1 MAYKCCQNG
10 QIVLIYRSIRRK
22 DMFRKAKSK
31 LIDWKNNSKKAL
43 LVTGARQVGKTYIIQ
58 EFLKEEFGDENFIEF
73 NLFENKLAK
82 ETIDSAT
89 NSDDLLF
96 RLSALANKPMIKGK
110 TVIFLDEVQVCSD
123 IITAIKFLVTEG
135 SYRYILSGSL
145 LGTEI
150 KDIKSIPV
158 GYMESFQMYPLD
170 FEEFLIANGLN
181 SNVFNKLKNNFDSLS
196 PVDSIV
202 HNRLVDMFHL
212 YLIVGG
218 MPAVVKQYL
227 ETNNLKFVVQE
238 QNAINRD
245 YRKDISKYDQENK
258 LYIKE
263 IFDLI
268 PSELNNQNKRFIM
281 KNLNENLKFSRYEN
295 SFLWLKDAGVALPVY
310 CADEPKSPLI
320 LSKSRN
326 LFKLFHCDV
335 GLLASMYMDNNLQI
349 KILNK
354 DKDINF
360 GSIYENAI
368 AEELVSKGFDLY
380 YYKNNKLGE
389 IDFLIEN
396 KGTIIPFEIKSG
408 KNFKRHNALDN
419 LLENN
424 FDIEKAYILSN
435 NNLERNGKKIY
446 LPIYMIMF
454 FEKDKIQDM
463 KYKIDLT
470 DL

>member
-1 MAYKCCQNG
+1 
-10 QIVLIYRSIRRK
+10 
-22 DMFRKAKSK
+22 MFRKAKSK
-31 LIDWKNNSKKAL
+31 LINWKATSNKAL
-43 LVTGARQVGKTYIIQ
+43 LVTGARQVGKTYIIR
-58 EFLKEEFGDENFIEF
+58 EFLKEEFGEDNFIEF
-73 NLFENKLAK
+73 NLIENELVKT
-82 ETIDSAT
+82 TIE
-89 NSDDLLF
+89 NSSNSEDLLF
-96 RLSALANKPMIKGK
+96 RLSALTNKNMIKGK
-110 TVIFLDEVQVCSD
+110 TIIFLDEVQVCSN
-123 IITAIKFLVTEG
+123 IITAIKFLVEDG
-135 SYRYILSGSL
+135 SFRYILSGSL
-145 LGTEI
+145 FGIEL

-158 GYMESFQMYPLD
+158 GYMDSFQMYPLD

-181 SNVFNKLKNNFDSLS
+181 TNVLDRLKTNFEKLTR
-196 PVDSIV
+196 VDKIV
-202 HNRLVDMFHL
+202 HSKLIDMFHL

-218 MPAVVKQYL
+218 MPSVVKKYL
-227 ETNNLKFVVQE
+227 ETNNLKDVVEE
-238 QNAINRD
+238 QNNINRF
-245 YRKDISKYDQENK
+245 YRQDISKYDENNN
-258 LYIKE
+258 LYIKD

-281 KNLNENLKFSRYEN
+281 KNLNENIKFNRYEN

-310 CADEPKSPLI
+310 CADEPKTPLI

-380 YYKNNKLGE
+380 YYKNNKVGE

-396 KGTIIPFEIKSG
+396 KGVVIPLEIKSG
-408 KNFKRHNALDN
+408 KNYKRHNALDN
-419 LLENN
+419 LLVDSV
-424 FDIEKAYILSN
+424 DIPKAYIFSN
-435 NNLERNGKKIY
+435 NNIEVDGNKVY

-454 FEKDKIQDM
+454 FEKDQIKDM
-463 KYKIDLT
+463 KYKVDLSC
-470 DL
+470 L

>member
-1 MAYKCCQNG
+1 
-10 QIVLIYRSIRRK
+10 
-22 DMFRKAKSK
+22 MFRKAKSK
-31 LIDWKNNSKKAL
+31 LINWKITSNKAL
-43 LVTGARQVGKTYIIQ
+43 LVTGARQVGKTYIIR
-58 EFLKEEFGDENFIEF
+58 EFLKEELGEDNFIEF
-73 NLFENKLAK
+73 NLIENELAK
-82 ETIDSAT
+82 TTIE
-89 NSDDLLF
+89 NSSNSEDLLF
-96 RLSALANKPMIKGK
+96 RLSALTNKNMIKGK
-110 TVIFLDEVQVCSD
+110 TIIFLDEVQVCSN
-123 IITAIKFLVTEG
+123 IITAIKFLVEDG
-135 SYRYILSGSL
+135 SFRYILSGSL
-145 LGTEI
+145 LGTEL

-158 GYMESFQMYPLD
+158 GYMDSFQMYPLD

-181 SNVFNKLKNNFDSLS
+181 TNVLDRLKTNFEDLT
-196 PVDSIV
+196 PVDRIV
-202 HNRLVDMFHL
+202 HSKLIDMFHL

-218 MPAVVKQYL
+218 MPSVVKKYL
-227 ETNNLKFVVQE
+227 ETNNLKDVVEE
-238 QNAINRD
+238 QNNINRF
-245 YRKDISKYDQENK
+245 YRQDISKYDENNN
-258 LYIKE
+258 LYIKD

-281 KNLNENLKFSRYEN
+281 KNLNENIKFNRYEN

-310 CADEPKSPLI
+310 CADEPKTPLI

-380 YYKNNKLGE
+380 YYKNNKVGE

-396 KGTIIPFEIKSG
+396 KGVVIPLEIKSG
-408 KNFKRHNALDN
+408 KNYKRHNALDN
-419 LLENN
+419 LLVDNV
-424 FDIEKAYILSN
+424 DIPKAYIFSN
-435 NNLERNGKKIY
+435 NNIEVDGNKVY

-454 FEKDKIQDM
+454 FEKDQIKDM
-463 KYKIDLT
+463 KYKIDLSN
-470 DL
+470 L

>member
-1 MAYKCCQNG
+1 
-10 QIVLIYRSIRRK
+10 
-22 DMFRKAKSK
+22 MFRKAKSK
-31 LIDWKNNSKKAL
+31 LINWKATSNKAL
-43 LVTGARQVGKTYIIQ
+43 LVTGARQVGKTYIIR
-58 EFLKEEFGDENFIEF
+58 EFLKEEFGEDNFIEF
-73 NLFENKLAK
+73 NLIENELAK
-82 ETIDSAT
+82 TTIE
-89 NSDDLLF
+89 NSSNSEDLLF
-96 RLSALANKPMIKGK
+96 RLSVLTNKNMIKGK
-110 TVIFLDEVQVCSD
+110 TIIFLDEVQVCSN
-123 IITAIKFLVTEG
+123 IITAIKFLVEDG
-135 SYRYILSGSL
+135 SFRYILSGSL
-145 LGTEI
+145 LGTEL

-158 GYMESFQMYPLD
+158 GYMDSFQMYPLD

-181 SNVFNKLKNNFDSLS
+181 TNVLDRLKTNFEKLT
-196 PVDSIV
+196 PVDKIV
-202 HNRLVDMFHL
+202 HSKLIDMFHL

-218 MPAVVKQYL
+218 MPSVVKKYL
-227 ETNNLKFVVQE
+227 ETNNLKDVVEE
-238 QNAINRD
+238 QNNINRF
-245 YRKDISKYDQENK
+245 YRQDISKYDENNN
-258 LYIKE
+258 LYIKD

-281 KNLNENLKFSRYEN
+281 KNLNENIKFNRYEN

-310 CADEPKSPLI
+310 CADEPKTPLI

-380 YYKNNKLGE
+380 YYKNNKVGE

-396 KGTIIPFEIKSG
+396 KGVVIPLEIKSG
-408 KNFKRHNALDN
+408 KNYKRHNALDN
-419 LLENN
+419 LLVDNV
-424 FDIEKAYILSN
+424 DIPKAYIFSN
-435 NNLERNGKKIY
+435 NNVEVDGNKVY

-454 FEKDKIQDM
+454 FEKDQIKDM
-463 KYKIDLT
+463 KYKVDLSN
-470 DL
+470 L

>member
-1 MAYKCCQNG
+1 
-10 QIVLIYRSIRRK
+10 
-22 DMFRKAKSK
+22 MFRKAKSK
-31 LIDWKNNSKKAL
+31 LINWKATSNKAL
-43 LVTGARQVGKTYIIQ
+43 LVTGARQVGKTYIIR
-58 EFLKEEFGDENFIEF
+58 EFLKEELGEDNFIEF
-73 NLFENKLAK
+73 NLIENELAK
-82 ETIDSAT
+82 TTIE
-89 NSDDLLF
+89 NSSNSEDLLF
-96 RLSALANKPMIKGK
+96 RLSVLTNKNMIKGK
-110 TVIFLDEVQVCSD
+110 TIIFLDEVQVCSN
-123 IITAIKFLVTEG
+123 IITAIKFLVEDG
-135 SYRYILSGSL
+135 SFRYILSGSL
-145 LGTEI
+145 LGTEL

-158 GYMESFQMYPLD
+158 GYMDSFQMYPLD

-181 SNVFNKLKNNFDSLS
+181 TNVLDRLKTNFEELT
-196 PVDSIV
+196 PVDKIV
-202 HNRLVDMFHL
+202 HSKLIDMFHL

-218 MPAVVKQYL
+218 MPSVVKKYL
-227 ETNNLKFVVQE
+227 ETNNLKDVVEE
-238 QNAINRD
+238 QNNINRF
-245 YRKDISKYDQENK
+245 YRQDISKYDENNN

-281 KNLNENLKFSRYEN
+281 KNLNENIKFNRYEN

-310 CADEPKSPLI
+310 CADEPKTPLI

-380 YYKNNKLGE
+380 YYKNNKIGE

-396 KGTIIPFEIKSG
+396 KGVVIPLEIKSG
-408 KNFKRHNALDN
+408 KNYKRHNALDN
-419 LLENN
+419 LLLDSV
-424 FDIEKAYILSN
+424 DIPKAYIFSN
-435 NNLERNGKKIY
+435 NNVEVDGNKVY

-454 FEKDKIQDM
+454 FEKDQIKDM
-463 KYKIDLT
+463 KYKVDLSN
-470 DL
+470 L

>member
-1 MAYKCCQNG
+1 
-10 QIVLIYRSIRRK
+10 
-22 DMFRKAKSK
+22 MFRKAKSK
-31 LIDWKNNSKKAL
+31 LINWKATSNKAL
-43 LVTGARQVGKTYIIQ
+43 LVTGARQVGKTYIIR
-58 EFLKEEFGDENFIEF
+58 EFLKEEFGEDNFIEF
-73 NLFENKLAK
+73 NLIENELAK
-82 ETIDSAT
+82 TTIE
-89 NSDDLLF
+89 NSSNSEDLLF
-96 RLSALANKPMIKGK
+96 RLSALANKNLIKGK
-110 TVIFLDEVQVCSD
+110 TIIFLDEVQVCSN
-123 IITAIKFLVTEG
+123 IITAIKFLVEDG
-135 SYRYILSGSL
+135 SFRYILSGSL
-145 LGTEI
+145 FGTEL

-158 GYMESFQMYPLD
+158 GYMDSFQMYPLD

-181 SNVFNKLKNNFDSLS
+181 TNVLDRLKTNFEKLTR
-196 PVDSIV
+196 VDKIV
-202 HNRLVDMFHL
+202 HSKLIDMFHL

-218 MPAVVKQYL
+218 MPSVVKKYL
-227 ETNNLKFVVQE
+227 ETNNLKDVVEE
-238 QNAINRD
+238 QNNINRF
-245 YRKDISKYDQENK
+245 YRQDISKYDENNN
-258 LYIKE
+258 LYIKD

-281 KNLNENLKFSRYEN
+281 KNLNENIKFNRYEN

-310 CADEPKSPLI
+310 CADEPKTPLI

-380 YYKNNKLGE
+380 YYKNNKVGE

-396 KGTIIPFEIKSG
+396 KGVVIPLEIKSG
-408 KNFKRHNALDN
+408 KNYKRHNALDN
-419 LLENN
+419 LLLDSV
-424 FDIEKAYILSN
+424 DIPKAYIFSN
-435 NNLERNGKKIY
+435 NNVEVDGNKVY

-454 FEKDKIQDM
+454 FEKDQIKDM
-463 KYKIDLT
+463 KYKVDLSN
-470 DL
+470 L

>member
-1 MAYKCCQNG
+1 
-10 QIVLIYRSIRRK
+10 
-22 DMFRKAKSK
+22 MFRKAKSK
-31 LIDWKNNSKKAL
+31 LINWKATSNKAL
-43 LVTGARQVGKTYIIQ
+43 LVTGARQVGKTYIIR
-58 EFLKEEFGDENFIEF
+58 EFLKEEFGEDNFIEF
-73 NLFENKLAK
+73 NLIENELAK
-82 ETIDSAT
+82 TTIE
-89 NSDDLLF
+89 NSSNSEDLLF
-96 RLSALANKPMIKGK
+96 RLSALTNKNMIKGK
-110 TVIFLDEVQVCSD
+110 TIIFLDEVQVCSN
-123 IITAIKFLVTEG
+123 IITAIKFLVEDG
-135 SYRYILSGSL
+135 SFRYILSGSL
-145 LGTEI
+145 FGTEL

-158 GYMESFQMYPLD
+158 GYMDSFQMYPLD

-181 SNVFNKLKNNFDSLS
+181 TNVLDRLKTNFEKLTR
-196 PVDSIV
+196 VDKIV
-202 HNRLVDMFHL
+202 HSKLIDMFHL

-218 MPAVVKQYL
+218 MPSVVKKYL
-227 ETNNLKFVVQE
+227 ETNNLKDVVEE
-238 QNAINRD
+238 QNNITRF
-245 YRKDISKYDQENK
+245 YRQDISKYDENNN
-258 LYIKE
+258 LYIKD

-281 KNLNENLKFSRYEN
+281 KNLNENIKFNRYEN

-310 CADEPKSPLI
+310 CADEPKTPLI

-380 YYKNNKLGE
+380 YYKNNKVGE

-396 KGTIIPFEIKSG
+396 KGVVIPLEIKSG
-408 KNFKRHNALDN
+408 KNYKRHNALDN
-419 LLENN
+419 LLVDNV
-424 FDIEKAYILSN
+424 DIPKAYIFSN
-435 NNLERNGKKIY
+435 NNIEVDGNKVY

-454 FEKDKIQDM
+454 FEKDQIKDM
-463 KYKIDLT
+463 KYKIDLSN
-470 DL
+470 L

>member
-1 MAYKCCQNG
+1 M
-10 QIVLIYRSIRRK
+10 LILFRRGVEN
-22 DMFRKAKSK
+22 MFRKAKSK
-31 LIDWKNNSKKAL
+31 LINWKATSNKAL
-43 LVTGARQVGKTYIIQ
+43 LVTGARQVGKTYIIR
-58 EFLKEEFGDENFIEF
+58 EFLKEEFGEDNFIEF
-73 NLFENKLAK
+73 NLIENELAK
-82 ETIDSAT
+82 TTIE
-89 NSDDLLF
+89 NSSNSEDLLF
-96 RLSALANKPMIKGK
+96 RLSALTNKNMIKGK
-110 TVIFLDEVQVCSD
+110 TIIFLDEVQVCSN
-123 IITAIKFLVTEG
+123 IITAIKFLVEDG
-135 SYRYILSGSL
+135 SFRYILSGSL
-145 LGTEI
+145 FGTEL

-158 GYMESFQMYPLD
+158 GYMDSFQMYPLD

-181 SNVFNKLKNNFDSLS
+181 TNVLDRLKTNFEKLTR
-196 PVDSIV
+196 VDKIV
-202 HNRLVDMFHL
+202 HSKLIDMFHL

-218 MPAVVKQYL
+218 MPSVVKKYL
-227 ETNNLKFVVQE
+227 ETNNLKDVVEE
-238 QNAINRD
+238 QNNINRF
-245 YRKDISKYDQENK
+245 YRQDISKYDENNN
-258 LYIKE
+258 LYIKD

-281 KNLNENLKFSRYEN
+281 KNLNENIKFNRYEN

-310 CADEPKSPLI
+310 CADEPKTPLI

-380 YYKNNKLGE
+380 YYKNNKVGE

-396 KGTIIPFEIKSG
+396 KGVVIPLEIKSG
-408 KNFKRHNALDN
+408 KNYKRHNALDN
-419 LLENN
+419 LLVDSV
-424 FDIEKAYILSN
+424 DIPKAYIFSN
-435 NNLERNGKKIY
+435 NNIEVDGNKVY

-454 FEKDKIQDM
+454 FEKDQIKDM
-463 KYKIDLT
+463 KYKVDLSC
-470 DL
+470 L

>member
-1 MAYKCCQNG
+1 
-10 QIVLIYRSIRRK
+10 
-22 DMFRKAKSK
+22 MFRKAKSK
-31 LIDWKNNSKKAL
+31 LINWKATSNKAL
-43 LVTGARQVGKTYIIQ
+43 LVTGARQVGKTYIIR
-58 EFLKEEFGDENFIEF
+58 EFLKEEFGEDNFIEF
-73 NLFENKLAK
+73 NLIENELAK
-82 ETIDSAT
+82 TTIE
-89 NSDDLLF
+89 NSSNSEDLLF
-96 RLSALANKPMIKGK
+96 RLSALTNKNMIKGK
-110 TVIFLDEVQVCSD
+110 TIIFLDEVQVCSN
-123 IITAIKFLVTEG
+123 IITAIKFLVEDG
-135 SYRYILSGSL
+135 SFRYILSGSL
-145 LGTEI
+145 FGTEL

-158 GYMESFQMYPLD
+158 GYMDSFQMYPLD

-181 SNVFNKLKNNFDSLS
+181 TNVLDRLKTNFEKLTR
-196 PVDSIV
+196 VDKIV
-202 HNRLVDMFHL
+202 HSKLIDMFHL

-218 MPAVVKQYL
+218 MPSVVKKYL
-227 ETNNLKFVVQE
+227 ETNNLKDVVEE
-238 QNAINRD
+238 QNNINRF
-245 YRKDISKYDQENK
+245 YRQDISKYDENNN
-258 LYIKE
+258 LYIKD

-281 KNLNENLKFSRYEN
+281 KNLNENIKFNRYEN

-310 CADEPKSPLI
+310 CADEPKTPLI

-380 YYKNNKLGE
+380 YYKNNKVGE

-396 KGTIIPFEIKSG
+396 KGVVIPLEIKSG
-408 KNFKRHNALDN
+408 KNYKRHNALDN
-419 LLENN
+419 LLVDNI
-424 FDIEKAYILSN
+424 DIPKAYIFSN
-435 NNLERNGKKIY
+435 NNIEVDGNKVY

-454 FEKDKIQDM
+454 FEKDQIKDM
-463 KYKIDLT
+463 KYKVDLSG
-470 DL
+470 L

>member
-1 MAYKCCQNG
+1 
-10 QIVLIYRSIRRK
+10 
-22 DMFRKAKSK
+22 MFRKAKSK
-31 LIDWKNNSKKAL
+31 LINWKATSNKAL
-43 LVTGARQVGKTYIIQ
+43 LVTGARQVGKTYIIR
-58 EFLKEEFGDENFIEF
+58 EFLKEEFGEDNFIEF
-73 NLFENKLAK
+73 NLIENELAK
-82 ETIDSAT
+82 TTIE
-89 NSDDLLF
+89 NSSNSEDLLF
-96 RLSALANKPMIKGK
+96 RLSALTNKNMIKGK
-110 TVIFLDEVQVCSD
+110 TIIFLDEVQVCSN
-123 IITAIKFLVTEG
+123 IITAIKFLVEDG
-135 SYRYILSGSL
+135 SFRYILSGSL
-145 LGTEI
+145 FGTEL

-158 GYMESFQMYPLD
+158 GYMDSFQMYPLD

-181 SNVFNKLKNNFDSLS
+181 TNVLDRLKTNFEKLTR
-196 PVDSIV
+196 VDKIV
-202 HNRLVDMFHL
+202 HSKLIDMFHL

-218 MPAVVKQYL
+218 MPSVVKKYL
-227 ETNNLKFVVQE
+227 ETNNLKDVIEE
-238 QNAINRD
+238 QNDINRF
-245 YRKDISKYDQENK
+245 YRQDISKYDENNN
-258 LYIKE
+258 LYIID

-281 KNLNENLKFSRYEN
+281 KNLNENIKFNRYEN

-310 CADEPKSPLI
+310 CADEPKTPLI

-380 YYKNNKLGE
+380 YYKNNKVGE

-396 KGTIIPFEIKSG
+396 KGVVIPLEIKSG
-408 KNFKRHNALDN
+408 KNYKRHNALDN
-419 LLENN
+419 LLVDSV
-424 FDIEKAYILSN
+424 DIPKAYIFSN
-435 NNLERNGKKIY
+435 NNIEVDGNKVY

-454 FEKDKIQDM
+454 FEKDQIKDM
-463 KYKIDLT
+463 KYKVDLSC
-470 DL
+470 L

>member
-1 MAYKCCQNG
+1 
-10 QIVLIYRSIRRK
+10 
-22 DMFRKAKSK
+22 MFRKAKSK
-31 LIDWKNNSKKAL
+31 LINWKATSNKAL
-43 LVTGARQVGKTYIIQ
+43 LVTGARQVGKTYIIR
-58 EFLKEEFGDENFIEF
+58 EFLKEEFGEDNFIEF
-73 NLFENKLAK
+73 NLIENELAK
-82 ETIDSAT
+82 TTIE
-89 NSDDLLF
+89 NSSNSEDLLF
-96 RLSALANKPMIKGK
+96 RLSALTNKNMIKGK
-110 TVIFLDEVQVCSD
+110 TIIFLDEVQVCSN
-123 IITAIKFLVTEG
+123 IITAIKFLVEDG
-135 SYRYILSGSL
+135 SFRYILSGSL
-145 LGTEI
+145 LGTEL

-158 GYMESFQMYPLD
+158 GYMDSFQMYPLD

-181 SNVFNKLKNNFDSLS
+181 TNVLDRLKTNFEELT
-196 PVDSIV
+196 PVDKIV
-202 HNRLVDMFHL
+202 HSKLIDMFHL

-218 MPAVVKQYL
+218 MPSVVKKYL
-227 ETNNLKFVVQE
+227 ETNNLKDVVEE
-238 QNAINRD
+238 QNNINRF
-245 YRKDISKYDQENK
+245 YRQDISKYDENNN

-281 KNLNENLKFSRYEN
+281 KNLNENIKFNRYEN

-310 CADEPKSPLI
+310 CADEPKTPLI

-380 YYKNNKLGE
+380 YYKNNKIGE

-396 KGTIIPFEIKSG
+396 KGVVIPLEIKSG
-408 KNFKRHNALDN
+408 KNYKRHNALDN
-419 LLENN
+419 LLLDSV
-424 FDIEKAYILSN
+424 DIPKAYIFSN
-435 NNLERNGKKIY
+435 NNVEVDGNKVY
-446 LPIYMIMF
+446 LPIYMIIF
-454 FEKDKIQDM
+454 FEKDQIKYM
-463 KYKIDLT
+463 KYKVDLSN
-470 DL
+470 L

>member
-1 MAYKCCQNG
+1 MVVKRTE
-10 QIVLIYRSIRRK
+10 VLILFRRRVEN
-22 DMFRKAKSK
+22 MFRKAKSK
-31 LIDWKNNSKKAL
+31 LINWKATSNKAL
-43 LVTGARQVGKTYIIQ
+43 LVTGARQVGKTYIIR
-58 EFLKEEFGDENFIEF
+58 EFLKEEFGEDNFIEF
-73 NLFENKLAK
+73 NLIENELAK
-82 ETIDSAT
+82 TTIE
-89 NSDDLLF
+89 NSSNSEDLLF
-96 RLSALANKPMIKGK
+96 RLSALTNKNMIKGK
-110 TVIFLDEVQVCSD
+110 TIIFLDEVQVCSN
-123 IITAIKFLVTEG
+123 IITAIKFLVEDG
-135 SYRYILSGSL
+135 SFRYILSGSL
-145 LGTEI
+145 FGIEL

-158 GYMESFQMYPLD
+158 GYMDSFQMYPLD

-181 SNVFNKLKNNFDSLS
+181 TNVLDRLKTNFEKLTR
-196 PVDSIV
+196 VDKIV
-202 HNRLVDMFHL
+202 HSKLIDMFHL

-218 MPAVVKQYL
+218 MPSVVKKYL
-227 ETNNLKFVVQE
+227 ETNNLKDVVEE
-238 QNAINRD
+238 QNNINRF
-245 YRKDISKYDQENK
+245 YRQDISKYDENNN
-258 LYIKE
+258 LYIKD

-281 KNLNENLKFSRYEN
+281 KNLNENIKFNRYEN

-310 CADEPKSPLI
+310 CADEPKTPLI

-380 YYKNNKLGE
+380 YYKNNKVGE

-396 KGTIIPFEIKSG
+396 KGVVIPLEIKSG
-408 KNFKRHNALDN
+408 KNYKRHNALDN
-419 LLENN
+419 LLVDSV
-424 FDIEKAYILSN
+424 DIPKAYIFSN
-435 NNLERNGKKIY
+435 NNIEVDGNKVY

-454 FEKDKIQDM
+454 FEKDQIKDM
-463 KYKIDLT
+463 KYKIDLSN
-470 DL
+470 L

>member
-1 MAYKCCQNG
+1 
-10 QIVLIYRSIRRK
+10 
-22 DMFRKAKSK
+22 MFRKAKSK
-31 LIDWKNNSKKAL
+31 LIDWKNNSNKAL
-43 LVTGARQVGKTYIIQ
+43 LVTGARQVGKTYIIK
-58 EFLKEEFGDENFIEF
+58 EFLKEEFGEDNFVEF
-73 NLFENKLAK
+73 NLFENELAK
-82 ETIDSAT
+82 ETIE
-89 NSDDLLF
+89 NSSNSEDLLF
-96 RLSALANKPMIKGK
+96 RLSALSNKPMVKGK
-110 TVIFLDEVQVCSD
+110 TVIFLDEVQVCSN
-123 IITAIKFLVTEG
+123 IITTIKFLVNEG

-145 LGTEI
+145 LGTKL

-158 GYMESFQMYPLD
+158 GYADSFQMFPLD

-181 SNVFNKLKNNFDSLS
+181 ISVIDKLKTNFENLT
-196 PVDSIV
+196 PVDNIV
-202 HNRLVDMFHL
+202 HSRLIDMFHL

-218 MPAVVKQYL
+218 MPAVVKRYL
-227 ETNNLKFVVQE
+227 DTNNLKDVIEE
-238 QNAINRD
+238 QNNINRF
-245 YRKDISKYDQENK
+245 YRQDISKYDEKNK
-258 LYIKE
+258 LYIKD

-295 SFLWLKDAGVALPVY
+295 SFLWLKDAGVALPNY
-310 CADEPKSPLI
+310 CADEPKTPLM

-360 GSIYENAI
+360 GSIYENAV
-368 AEELVSKGFDLY
+368 AEELASKDFDLY
-380 YYKNNKLGE
+380 YYKNNKFGE

-396 KGTIIPFEIKSG
+396 KGVVIPLEIKSG
-408 KNFKRHNALDN
+408 KNYKKHNALDN
-419 LLENN
+419 LLTND
-424 FDIEKAYILSN
+424 FDIPKAYILSN
-435 NNLERNGKKIY
+435 NNVEVDGNKIY

-454 FEKDKIQDM
+454 FAKDKVEDM
-463 KYKIDLT
+463 QYRIDLS

>member
-1 MAYKCCQNG
+1 
-10 QIVLIYRSIRRK
+10 
-22 DMFRKAKSK
+22 MFRKAKSK
-31 LIDWKNNSKKAL
+31 LINWKVTSNKAL
-43 LVTGARQVGKTYIIQ
+43 LVTGARQVGKTYIIR
-58 EFLKEEFGDENFIEF
+58 EFLKEEFGEDNFIEF
-73 NLFENKLAK
+73 NLIENELAK
-82 ETIDSAT
+82 TTIE
-89 NSDDLLF
+89 NSSNSEDLLF
-96 RLSALANKPMIKGK
+96 RLSVLTNKNMIKGK
-110 TVIFLDEVQVCSD
+110 TIIFLDEVQVCSN
-123 IITAIKFLVTEG
+123 IITAIKFLVEDG
-135 SYRYILSGSL
+135 SFRYILSGSL
-145 LGTEI
+145 LGTEL

-158 GYMESFQMYPLD
+158 GYMDSFQMYPLD

-181 SNVFNKLKNNFDSLS
+181 TNVLDRLKTNFEKLTR
-196 PVDSIV
+196 VDKIV
-202 HNRLVDMFHL
+202 HSKLIDMFHL

-218 MPAVVKQYL
+218 MPSVVKKYL
-227 ETNNLKFVVQE
+227 ETNNLKDVVEE
-238 QNAINRD
+238 QNNINRF
-245 YRKDISKYDQENK
+245 YRQDISKYDENNN
-258 LYIKE
+258 LYIKD

-281 KNLNENLKFSRYEN
+281 KNLNENIKFNRYEN

-310 CADEPKSPLI
+310 CADEPKTPLI

-380 YYKNNKLGE
+380 YYKNNKVGE

-396 KGTIIPFEIKSG
+396 KGVVIPLEIKSG
-408 KNFKRHNALDN
+408 KNYKRHNALDN
-419 LLENN
+419 LLVDSV
-424 FDIEKAYILSN
+424 DIPKAYIFSN
-435 NNLERNGKKIY
+435 NNIEVDGNKVY

-454 FEKDKIQDM
+454 FEKDQIKDM
-463 KYKIDLT
+463 KYKVDLSC
-470 DL
+470 L